1 MMDQD
6 IYQMSR
12 DQLIAEIK
20 KLRAGIRTH
29 RDSSEHEL
37 CWYHPALWGLLP
49 EKTNPQLV
57 VPQWPEFMQC
67 CIRYRQ
73 SLDKQDSAK
82 QAPAAIDGGNAD
94 FARSKNLPRAG
105 RPYVDPDAD

>member
-1 MMDQD
+1 MDQNQD

-29 RDSSEHEL
+29 RDSSGHEV

-49 EKTNPQLV
+49 EKIDPLPV
-57 VPQWPEFMQC
+57 VPPWPEFMQC
-67 CIRYRQ
+67 CVRYRQ
-73 SLDKQDSAK
+73 SLEK
-82 QAPAAIDGGNAD
+82 QAPTGMDDGNAN

-105 RPYVDPDAD
+105 KPYSDPDAD